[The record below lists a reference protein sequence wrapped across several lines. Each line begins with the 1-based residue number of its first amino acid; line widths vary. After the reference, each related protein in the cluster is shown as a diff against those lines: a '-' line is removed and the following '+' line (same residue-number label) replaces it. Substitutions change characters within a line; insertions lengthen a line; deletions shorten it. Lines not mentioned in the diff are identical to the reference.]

1 MFEPDFVKLYILS
14 CDSDAHSIDFLNFL
28 DFIKYTL
35 FKN

>member
-1 MFEPDFVKLYILS
+1 MFEPDFVKLYILL
-14 CDSDAHSIDFLNFL
+14 CDSEAHSIDFLNFL